1 MAVKKKRPTHK
12 SKKEIVKKKKHHK
25 ESQSPEV
32 QHDAPV
38 LPQAPISESVSGPVV
53 IPSGVMQDTPKDK
66 PQSEPELPKVEPSI
80 SMAQPTP
87 QAGDTLVSQPES
99 TTNNI
104 PSVEPIATQDPFAVD
119 GVVRDKPEEHIEEP
133 KKKWSWVII
142 GFITVVIIFIAGVL
156 WYFRENAVKQI
167 SLEDEITSTPSP
179 SRVSPTPASDSAKL
193 AIDYSKYKIKVL
205 NGSGIGGAAAKGKEI
220 LESEKFV
227 IEEIGNAET
236 SDYEKTVIKA
246 KKEVPSAFL
255 STLKSVLEKTYLLDA
270 NKELED
276 SEEVDVVIII
286 GSGRKP

>member
-1 MAVKKKRPTHK
+1 MAIRKKRATQK
-12 SKKEIVKKKKHHK
+12 SKKEIVKKKMSHK
-25 ESQSPEV
+25 DSQSPEV

-38 LPQAPISESVSGPVV
+38 PPQAPISESVGSPVL
-53 IPSGVMQDTPKDK
+53 IPSGVIQDTPKDK
-66 PQSEPELPKVEPSI
+66 PQSEPELPKVET
-80 SMAQPTP
+80 Q
-87 QAGDTLVSQPES
+87 QAGGTLASQPES
-99 TTNNI
+99 ATNNI
-104 PSVEPIATQDPFAVD
+104 PSVEPIFTQDPFAVD

-142 GFITVVIIFIAGVL
+142 AIIFIIVVLIGGTL
-156 WYFRENAVKQI
+156 WYFRENAVKQV
-167 SLEDEITSTPSP
+167 SLEDKITSTPAP

-193 AIDYSKYKIKVL
+193 VLDYSKYKIKVL

-236 SDYEKTVIKA
+236 SDYEKTVIQA

-255 STLKSVLEKTYLLDA
+255 DKLKSVLKETYLLDV

-286 GSGRKP
+286 GSGRQQ